1 MSVGWANCL
10 GDFCIRLYWLYQF
23 WPFYRVCSMFCQK
36 WHNLLPLQPFERVR
50 QKSALGTTTFWTS
63 SGLPVCM
70 PPFFVVMPCALHFK
84 EKSRLER
91 RKVGIW
97 AELLTPGKCG
107 EIYHIINH
115 HFARTSSP
123 LFYIEMAQLEA
134 LDFLILNRVED
145 GGTLNRKVLEPRKY
159 LWPLWLYVQG
169 EKDGSIS

>member
-1 MSVGWANCL
+1 
-10 GDFCIRLYWLYQF
+10 
-23 WPFYRVCSMFCQK
+23 MFCQK

-84 EKSRLER
+84 RKSREKKSWNLSSFLQ
-91 RKVGIW
+91 
-97 AELLTPGKCG
+97 LLTPGKRG

-123 LFYIEMAQLEA
+123 LKL
-134 LDFLILNRVED
+134 
-145 GGTLNRKVLEPRKY
+145 K
-159 LWPLWLYVQG
+159 
-169 EKDGSIS
+169 